1 MTKPPRIGGGF
12 VVVLQLLHFLRQ
24 RVLRVE
30 LGVILRVLIEVAQ
43 VCELLEERCEH
54 PSLPHVQHCCVHSQ
68 VPGEC
73 LEDACENHSGDEDAA
88 HHDPVGRVER
98 VLQEDRPELPD
109 HRGDEDENGWE
120 DDPGQRDKQHEPY
133 GHRVPREVALL
144 RPVVQLLPELVL
156 VHRLG
161 DVWRHASCLA
171 WAEAGIDLVAVAR
184 ISGDVAT
191 LTEGKTWRVVVCHTY
206 SVTQVYRDEMLTS

>member
-1 MTKPPRIGGGF
+1 MSHYKAPLRDMRF
-12 VVVLQLLHFLRQ
+12 LMNEVLDYPAHY
-24 RVLRVE
+24 
-30 LGVILRVLIEVAQ
+30 A
-43 VCELLEERCEH
+43 
-54 PSLPHVQHCCVHSQ
+54 SLPNGKDADPETVDAI
-68 VPGEC
+68 
-73 LEDACENHSGDEDAA
+73 LEGAAQLCEEVLAPLNHSGDEDAA